1 LDHRGGRGQGP
12 RSAAAQDPEMA
23 RADVFDY
30 IEISY
35 NRSRRHRHLGGI
47 SPEAFGL
54 AAA

>member
-1 LDHRGGRGQGP
+1 
-12 RSAAAQDPEMA
+12 MA